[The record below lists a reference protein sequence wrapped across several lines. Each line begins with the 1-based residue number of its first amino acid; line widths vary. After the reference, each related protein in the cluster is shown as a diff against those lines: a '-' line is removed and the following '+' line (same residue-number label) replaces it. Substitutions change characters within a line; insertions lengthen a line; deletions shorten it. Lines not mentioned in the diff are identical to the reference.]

1 MQDYTFTRVC
11 KHPMY
16 VKNTVNKEL
25 ATLIQDLR
33 TLGLTETI
41 NVFLKE
47 FIITVARTVHF
58 FKKVSWTTLIS

>member
-11 KHPMY
+11 KHSMY

-47 FIITVARTVHF
+47 FIITVCTVHF